1 MTASKKRLSRQAEAS
16 PSTPDGLDTLN
27 IAALIYRLDDG
38 VPLLVDANETAKRQL
53 RLDGRFPMADPW
65 QWLDGGRYPAAG
77 RDHPALMNV
86 APTASR
92 RWHSFHIR
100 QHRQPLLAVKLKVSP
115 LEAPGDTEPGHHVL
129 IAIGEIAADN
139 AEPGLLA
146 QHQPQLRQVFE
157 NLPMGVCMID
167 AGGYLRQV
175 NRAFCEF
182 FGYPE
187 SELLN
192 AHFRKLLPPQSRQAA
207 EKRHAASFPNA
218 LNQRRSLEVRLH
230 DGATRTVM
238 LEDTIGRDERGNPQ
252 RIAFLVDITQRRD
265 LERRLEEKNRRLEY
279 LATRD
284 DLTGLHNRRM
294 GWELLERA
302 LERGQRLG
310 DKVAV
315 AMLDLDHFKAINDRH
330 GHAVGDTVLKEFSH
344 FVAGALRS
352 SDTLI
357 RWGGEE
363 FLMILPGVD
372 RFSAQATVNRVL
384 AQLRHRVLSPLELR
398 VSFSAGVG
406 EHRQQ
411 TSKGLLEE
419 VDLALYQA
427 KSAGRGCVA
436 IAPVPVS
443 RSGRRLDQAFS
454 SP

>member
-1 MTASKKRLSRQAEAS
+1 
-16 PSTPDGLDTLN
+16 
-27 IAALIYRLDDG
+27 
-38 VPLLVDANETAKRQL
+38 
-53 RLDGRFPMADPW
+53 
-65 QWLDGGRYPAAG
+65 
-77 RDHPALMNV
+77 
-86 APTASR
+86 
-92 RWHSFHIR
+92 
-100 QHRQPLLAVKLKVSP
+100 QPLLAVKLKVSP

-129 IAIGEIAADN
+129 IAIGEIAADD

-218 LNQRRSLEVRLH
+218 LNQRRSLEVWLH

-238 LEDTIGRDERGNPQ
+238 LEDTIGRDERGTPQ

-302 LERGQRLG
+302 LE
-310 DKVAV
+310 
-315 AMLDLDHFKAINDRH
+315 
-330 GHAVGDTVLKEFSH
+330 
-344 FVAGALRS
+344 
-352 SDTLI
+352 
-357 RWGGEE
+357 
-363 FLMILPGVD
+363 
-372 RFSAQATVNRVL
+372 
-384 AQLRHRVLSPLELR
+384 
-398 VSFSAGVG
+398 
-406 EHRQQ
+406 
-411 TSKGLLEE
+411 
-419 VDLALYQA
+419 
-427 KSAGRGCVA
+427 
-436 IAPVPVS
+436 
-443 RSGRRLDQAFS
+443 
-454 SP
+454 